1 MSKAMK
7 GTGVTNKLSKTHPW
21 HSVITIHNISLWDLT
36 FIMVI
41 LFMTSYIM
49 IVSIKKSKEFKTI
62 LLLQLVTI
70 EVPSQSKLYNELS
83 FESLKYR
90 RWFRKLCTL
99 YKMKTIEVRKYLFD
113 LILITSFYS
122 RTDVWKHSFFP
133 YAIVGW
139 NKLVKNIQE
148 FKTIMSFLADSKT
161 FL

>member
-1 MSKAMK
+1 
-7 GTGVTNKLSKTHPW
+7 
-21 HSVITIHNISLWDLT
+21 
-36 FIMVI
+36 
-41 LFMTSYIM
+41 M

-122 RTDVWKHSFFP
+122 RTDV
-133 YAIVGW
+133 
-139 NKLVKNIQE
+139 
-148 FKTIMSFLADSKT
+148 
-161 FL
+161 

>member
-1 MSKAMK
+1 
-7 GTGVTNKLSKTHPW
+7 
-21 HSVITIHNISLWDLT
+21 
-36 FIMVI
+36 
-41 LFMTSYIM
+41 M
-49 IVSIKKSKEFKTI
+49 IVSIKKSKEFNTI

-122 RTDVWKHSFFP
+122 RTDV
-133 YAIVGW
+133 
-139 NKLVKNIQE
+139 
-148 FKTIMSFLADSKT
+148 
-161 FL
+161 